1 MTRKSISVLWAVSS
15 MFLILSAPS
24 SAAQPE
30 VAAPTVSWEMIAA
43 AGVNAMASCGP
54 CSSCFIPGDA
64 CDFYAGLKGKCVAS
78 DSACKT
84 GGGVMCY
91 CKGPSSDVP
100 PDPGARANTCA
111 AR

>member
-15 MFLILSAPS
+15 MFLILAAPS

-30 VAAPTVSWEMIAA
+30 ATAPTVSWEMIAA
-43 AGVNAMASCGP
+43 ASVSALATCGSC
-54 CSSCFIPGDA
+54 SDCFIPGDA
-64 CDFYAGLKGKCVAS
+64 CDFNGGWKGKCVAS
-78 DSACKT
+78 DIACKS

-91 CKGPSSDVP
+91 CKGPTADDP
-100 PDPGARANTCA
+100 FDPGARANTCA